1 MVLAEAIAITE
12 VVGKIR
18 ADETL
23 EGAVVDNVGVLVI
36 VDSVLGVL
44 YFFDSLRKT
53 RNQYYQYE
61 SIFICF
67 AQR

>member
-1 MVLAEAIAITE
+1 MELVEAITITE

-36 VDSVLGVL
+36 VDSALGVL
-44 YFFDSLRKT
+44 YFFTSLRKA
-53 RNQYYQYE
+53 RNQ
-61 SIFICF
+61 
-67 AQR
+67 